1 MATRRRRNPTMPG
14 IVDVYDIRND
24 WITSLPERPNNPLE
38 GIVTS
43 AEIESVPGASATDL
57 IRRGAIEFR
66 GRFPETEIPTLRA
79 RFSPV
84 A

>member
-1 MATRRRRNPTMPG
+1 MTTRRRRKPTQSG

-24 WITSLPERPNNPLE
+24 WITSLPGRPNNTLE
-38 GIVTS
+38 GIITS
-43 AEIESVPGASATDL
+43 EEIESTPGASAADL